1 VWKLAVAEKK
11 VHVSPFYLVVFDLMN
26 ENLLSAAEEYVAL
39 FVDVLLLDVLI
50 VFVLVAAAFAADKLL
65 ACGTVVHVLVE
76 DGLVGDELV
85 VWGWV
90 GHWLVVTE
98 CEKIVCRWA
107 GCEQVVM

>member
-1 VWKLAVAEKK
+1 VWKLAVVEKK
-11 VHVSPFYLVVFDLMN
+11 VHVTPFYLVVFDLMN
-26 ENLLSAAEEYVAL
+26 ENLLSAAEVYVAL

-50 VFVLVAAAFAADKLL
+50 VFVLVVAAAGKLV

-85 VWGWV
+85 VWEWV
-90 GHWLVVTE
+90 GHLLAVTE

-107 GCEQVVM
+107 GCEQAVM